1 MSLTPRHRASLANWE
16 AEEARKFPFRSIA
29 LRYDYR
35 WCTLWERDAS
45 NVMHHPYP
53 FHLFPSSWKIR
64 GIVKILFISE
74 NVLLFEH
81 RQRLFAISNRLEDDR
96 FVSRIRMEIGE
107 KEKLERMKLG
117 CTLRSVSNQSRT
129 RERVSMH
136 LATARRAANGQLVHP
151 LETVKFPF

>member
-1 MSLTPRHRASLANWE
+1 M
-16 AEEARKFPFRSIA
+16 
-29 LRYDYR
+29 
-35 WCTLWERDAS
+35 
-45 NVMHHPYP
+45 
-53 FHLFPSSWKIR
+53 
-64 GIVKILFISE
+64 
-74 NVLLFEH
+74 LFEH
-81 RQRLFAISNRLEDDR
+81 RQRLLAISNRLEDDR